1 MDIKLV
7 NRGNEGELY
16 LTGRIDAN
24 NAEEMGA
31 LLLEVAERFPNV
43 TLNLRDLSYIS
54 SAGLRI
60 LKKLYTQVRKNGGV
74 LAITEVSPYVAEVFE
89 MTGFSGM
96 LRIK

>member
-7 NRGNEGELY
+7 NRGSEGELY

-24 NAEEMGA
+24 NEEEMGA
-31 LLLEVAERFPNV
+31 LLLEVAQRFPNV